1 MSQMNQNNLAG
12 VTSGM
17 FKVSTENSSYL
28 IDYDTKRAKR
38 NPGSGAAEMR
48 KDHEWFPFITVVAEV
63 GGPMFIWT
71 SSIADEEDTFTNR
84 RTSEVKRIELLMECG
99 F

>member
-1 MSQMNQNNLAG
+1 MASTNKTNLAG

-17 FKVSTENSSYL
+17 FKVTTEGSSYI

-38 NPGSGAAEMR
+38 NPGSEAKEMR
-48 KDHEWFPFITVVAEV
+48 KDHEWFPFVTVVAEV

-71 SSIADEEDTFTNR
+71 SDIADEADTFTNR
-84 RTSEVKRIELLMECG
+84 RTSTVTRIECLIECG
-99 F
+99 I